1 MIQQADTNA
10 TAFRTWRHNRVIRLK
25 KVSCPYCSIT
35 LTEETADACTWPM
48 RIAVTSIRA
57 ARMTVSYGE
66 GRVTIGQR

>member
-1 MIQQADTNA
+1 M
-10 TAFRTWRHNRVIRLK
+10 K

-48 RIAVTSIRA
+48 RIAVASIRA